1 MLTPD
6 VNVLVAAFRADH
18 PHHGAARQWL
28 LGQLKA
34 SAVGSR
40 LLLLPMVCVSFVR
53 LVTHRRIFDV
63 PATAEEAFA
72 FVEALLADPGS
83 EMPQLGRE
91 WAAFVALCSGKAL
104 AGNLVQDAW
113 IAAAAR
119 AAGATLVT
127 FDRDF
132 ESLLGPHE
140 LLLLLPAAASTAAKP
155 SARRS

>member
-6 VNVLVAAFRADH
+6 VNVLVAAFRGDH

-63 PATAEEAFA
+63 PATAQEAFA

-83 EMPQLGRE
+83 EMPLLGRE

-132 ESLLGPHE
+132 ESLLDPHE
-140 LLLLLPAAASTAAKP
+140 LLLLPVSPSAAAKP
-155 SARRS
+155 STRRS